1 MILTGTTTSPTYW
14 KARIVVTEVSQ
25 DIANN
30 TTTLNISFQLGRDI
44 VNSYVYAY
52 YTNWFINVDSNES
65 GTQPLDNFFWDP
77 AVAGAW
83 KEIASRTVVVTHNT
97 DGTKSVNISA
107 RWFNTGV
114 SPSEASVTGTVTLT
128 TILRA
133 TTPTTP
139 ITCKIGEE
147 SHISIPY
154 TQAQIFSHRFSY
166 KFGALSGEIG
176 TASVG
181 QDTFYWVPPLSLAE
195 QIPNSST
202 GIGTIICDTYN
213 GNTLI
218 GSKSVE
224 ATFYL
229 LLDST
234 PKISSVEILDATS
247 GLQAQFGGYV
257 QGKSRVQV
265 KTVAQ
270 GMYGS
275 YIKKISVK
283 IESITYSGDSIV
295 SNVLKTYGQKP
306 ILIEITDSR
315 GFTTSEIYYITVYQ
329 YSAPTGYISGVRAN
343 ALGEDDPKGEY
354 LKYSYSYNVSPVNEK
369 NTSSIQIQYKQKM
382 SSSWINLDT
391 KTGYSGSFENVLTS
405 NAILSTDNSYQLRMV
420 VSDYFT
426 SVSIEASEI
435 PTGTT
440 IMDIHSS
447 GNGIAFGKVSEEENT
462 FDVAWNA
469 KFRGNVD
476 FKNPQQ
482 ARENIGAAP
491 DGYGLGKNAN
501 TFSAEQKPT
510 IADFTQTGW
519 YRYAYDTSDNPYPGY
534 GGIVQVIASDILL
547 IQLAYPAALNYRK
560 NSVSMRQR
568 VDGSWQSWI
577 ELYSSGTVPV
587 SSGGTGA
594 TTADE
599 ARKNL
604 GVRIHENCSNT
615 DFNTIKEP
623 GTYYGYTGMTNAKFP
638 NSISVLEVIQYSP
651 DWVVQRQTAIGSKG
665 NQTWERHW
673 YMANTWTDWK
683 QIYTSNEMAWK
694 KASVTFSSGAG
705 TMSASGVTT
714 SSAIITTR
722 GDSSISG
729 GNYAAIGAA
738 DCKTAGTIQLATS
751 NGASATWTVSAWWSK

>member
-44 VNSYVYAY
+44 VSSYVYAY
-52 YTNWFINVDSNES
+52 YTNWFINVDSDES
-65 GTQPLDNFFWDP
+65 GTQSLDNFFWDP
-77 AVAGAW
+77 ATAGTW

-133 TTPTTP
+133 TTPITP

-147 SHISIPY
+147 SHISIPSK
-154 TQAQIFSHRFSY
+154 QARIFSHRFSY
-166 KFGALSGEIG
+166 RFGSSSGEIG

-181 QDTFYWVPPLSLAE
+181 QDTFYWTPPLSLAE

-229 LLDST
+229 LVDSA

-247 GLQAQFGGYV
+247 GLQSQFGGYV

-491 DGYGLGKNAN
+491 DGFGLGGNVVD
-501 TFSAEQKPT
+501 
-510 IADFTQTGW
+510 IASPNDITKTGW
-519 YRYAYDTSDNPYPGY
+519 YRTDRDLP
-534 GGIVQVIASDILL
+534 
-547 IQLAYPAALNYRK
+547 
-560 NSVSMRQR
+560 
-568 VDGSWQSWI
+568 
-577 ELYSSGTVPV
+577 
-587 SSGGTGA
+587 
-594 TTADE
+594 
-599 ARKNL
+599 
-604 GVRIHENCSNT
+604 NT
-615 DFNTIKEP
+615 LWWLV
-623 GTYYGYTGMTNAKFP
+623 MH
-638 NSISVLEVIQYSP
+638 IQYSNSNA
-651 DWVVQRQTAIGSKG
+651 VQRAYSYNDPNHPIIYRTKNGD
-665 NQTWERHW
+665 TWNEWEWENPPMQVGVEYRTTKRF
-673 YMANTWTDWK
+673 NGK
-683 QIYTSNEMAWK
+683 PIYTRALTGTSLSGDNYFGFSGDGITMGNLV
-694 KASVTFSSGAG
+694 SVIGQVGDYPVPTQAGSQSVYYMNWVHSSVGFVCNG
-705 TMSASGVTT
+705 
-714 SSAIITTR
+714 
-722 GDSSISG
+722 SIFTG
-729 GNYAAIGAA
+729 QPCRFVVEYTK
-738 DCKTAGTIQLATS
+738 D
-751 NGASATWTVSAWWSK
+751 

>member
-114 SPSEASVTGTVTLT
+114 SPSEASVTGTVTLN

-247 GLQAQFGGYV
+247 GLQAQFSGYV

-519 YRYAYDTSDNPYPGY
+519 YRYAWGVSDNPFYGY
-534 GGIVQVIASDILL
+534 GGLVRVEACDICIIQTVYVSALSSDG
-547 IQLAYPAALNYRK
+547 NF
-560 NSVSMRQR
+560 NSVARRQKPS
-568 VDGSWQSWI
+568 G
-577 ELYSSGTVPV
+577 ESSFTAWEYENPPMKIGVEYKTTERYLGYPVYKKVIDFGALPNSTTKSVEHGISNLKQGIRYDIVGANDNTVFSFYPQIKNV
-587 SSGGTGA
+587 YNGGTNINVV
-594 TTADE
+594 TD
-599 ARKNL
+599 
-604 GVRIHENCSNT
+604 SN
-615 DFNTIKEP
+615 
-623 GTYYGYTGMTNAKFP
+623 
-638 NSISVLEVIQYSP
+638 
-651 DWVVQRQTAIGSKG
+651 
-665 NQTWERHW
+665 
-673 YMANTWTDWK
+673 
-683 QIYTSNEMAWK
+683 
-694 KASVTFSSGAG
+694 
-705 TMSASGVTT
+705 MSAYTVN
-714 SSAIITTR
+714 IIF
-722 GDSSISG
+722 SYIK
-729 GNYAAIGAA
+729 Y
-738 DCKTAGTIQLATS
+738 
-751 NGASATWTVSAWWSK
+751 